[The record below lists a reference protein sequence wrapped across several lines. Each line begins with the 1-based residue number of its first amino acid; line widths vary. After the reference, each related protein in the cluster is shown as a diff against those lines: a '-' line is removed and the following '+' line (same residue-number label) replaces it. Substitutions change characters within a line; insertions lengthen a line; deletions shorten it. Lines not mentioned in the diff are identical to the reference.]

1 MKISVSSYSFSQMMR
16 DDGLTQKDCIA
27 KAKELGFDAI
37 DFAEIATP
45 DGMTDK
51 DYVLELVD
59 EAHKVGIEIQSF
71 ALGADFINRDADE
84 EVKRICGLL
93 DAVALTDAKVIRH
106 DATQGNKDISF
117 DKALPILADACRR
130 IAEYAQT
137 KGIKTT
143 VENHGFFCQDSNRVE
158 RLYNAV
164 NHPNFGLLVDIGN
177 FTCADE
183 KPEIAVGRTAPYA
196 AYVHIK
202 DFHIKNAEGTDPGE
216 GFFTSRNGT
225 YLRGAIIGHG
235 DVPVRQCLK
244 TLKKAGYDG
253 NFAIEFEG
261 IEHPMTGLRIGLAN
275 LRKYLEDSGL

>member
-16 DDGLTQKDCIA
+16 NEGLTQKGCIE

-37 DFAEIATP
+37 DFADIAVPEGTSP
-45 DGMTDK
+45 K
-51 DYVLELVD
+51 DYVLELVE
-59 EAHKVGIEIQSF
+59 EAKRVGIEIQSF
-71 ALGADFINRDADE
+71 ALYADFINNDAE
-84 EVKRICGLL
+84 EEIKRICSLIDL
-93 DAVALTDAKVIRH
+93 AALTDAKVIRH
-106 DATQGNKDISF
+106 DATQGNKNISF
-117 DKALPILADACRR
+117 DHALPILADACRR

-143 VENHGFFCQDSNRVE
+143 VENHGFFCQDSDRVE

-183 KPEIAVGRTAPYA
+183 KPEIAVSRVAPYA
-196 AYVHIK
+196 AYVHVK
-202 DFHIKNAEGTDPGE
+202 DFHIKSAEGTNPGE

-225 YLRGAIIGHG
+225 YLRGAVIGHG
-235 DVPVRQCLK
+235 NVPVQQCLR

-253 NFAIEFEG
+253 NYAIEFEG
-261 IEHPMTGLRIGLAN
+261 IEHPMTGLKIGLAN
-275 LRKYLEDSGL
+275 LKKYLENA